1 LVEPLVVSWGW
12 EGDPVLKTG
21 SAFFDSLQWVGTDD
35 PAAYLSVPAALQF
48 QAEHDWPAVVQGCH
62 ALVRQAL
69 QRISDLTRLAPP
81 YPDDV
86 GFYRQMAIAPLPPIA
101 DLAGFQARL
110 YDEQRVE
117 IPLIQW
123 KEHQF
128 VRVSVQG
135 YNDQADIDALL
146 RALALLL
153 PQVTA

>member
-12 EGDPVLKTG
+12 EGDPISSMG
-21 SAFFDSLQWVGTDD
+21 SFLDSLQWMGTND

-48 QAEHDWPAVVQGCH
+48 QAEHDWPAVVRDCH

-69 QRISDLTRLAPP
+69 YRISDLTGLAPP
-81 YPDDV
+81 YPDDA
-86 GFYRQMAIAPLPPIA
+86 GFYRQMAVAPLPPIA

-110 YDEQRVE
+110 YDERRVE

-135 YNDQADIDALL
+135 YNSQADIDTLL